1 MPSFCLTPT
10 STFVPRIGPKRRPV
24 RPFRISTTPHSS
36 RSGLSAGVLVKPGAC
51 AQIAIWGC
59 GSGSGL
65 MTITTAFSSCEGEK
79 RIQVFEQEGL
89 IDGDLELRAVDGGPE
104 ATLNRLSKWIVA
116 AAFCA
121 IFIWKHDAEA
131 MWLLTGSVL
140 NTILSIVLKQVLN
153 QDRPV
158 STLKSDPGM
167 PSSHA
172 QSIFFVA
179 AYLILLILAASFSTI
194 SYDQPSGRGC
204 HLGFCILSFVVLVM
218 GCSRTRSVHFVSL
231 GSSMYRSWCCWIL
244 LGLSFTRDSPLA
256 QR

>member
-179 AYLILLILAASFSTI
+179 AYLILLMM
-194 SYDQPSGRGC
+194 Q
-204 HLGFCILSFVVLVM
+204 
-218 GCSRTRSVHFVSL
+218 SL
-231 GSSMYRSWCCWIL
+231 GVNALTLALSSLVFAVGSYL
-244 LGLSFTRDSPLA
+244 LRLRFR
-256 QR
+256 RYW